1 MSRASDSALQLFGL
15 QVGSLLTTLKLSLHG
30 AQGLIGTS
38 SFLNSNDR
46 HAKPAQKNDRGRM
59 SEGGGGGQTRS
70 DNSQAKK
77 NMQPQKTINAGSNC
91 FCRHVLRGILV
102 QDPKYKPY
110 SGLLLQTFVV
120 RSPSPGHLQVSLIQD
135 CCCRLML

>member
-15 QVGSLLTTLKLSLHG
+15 QVGSPLTTLKLSLHG

-38 SFLNSNDR
+38 SFL
-46 HAKPAQKNDRGRM
+46 KNDRERM
-59 SEGGGGGQTRS
+59 SEGGGGQTRS

-77 NMQPQKTINAGSNC
+77 NMQPQKNINAGSNC
-91 FCRHVLRGILV
+91 FCRHVLRGIYV

-110 SGLLLQTFVV
+110 S
-120 RSPSPGHLQVSLIQD
+120 HLNRVSWVKHSEV
-135 CCCRLML
+135 

>member
-59 SEGGGGGQTRS
+59 SEGGGGQTRS

-77 NMQPQKTINAGSNC
+77 NMQSQKTINAGSNR

-110 SGLLLQTFVV
+110 SHFN
-120 RSPSPGHLQVSLIQD
+120 RVSWVKHSEV
-135 CCCRLML
+135 